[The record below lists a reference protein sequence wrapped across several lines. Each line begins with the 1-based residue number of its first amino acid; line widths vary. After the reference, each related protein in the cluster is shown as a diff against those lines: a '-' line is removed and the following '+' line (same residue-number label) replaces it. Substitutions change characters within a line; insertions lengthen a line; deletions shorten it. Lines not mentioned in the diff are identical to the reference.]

1 MFSIK
6 FWERTKT
13 KSKLQIPSE
22 AMFLPPASKR
32 LIRKYGKK
40 LKMAKQEN
48 KQENSSTF
56 CLKFFRNGRRTGK
69 KPGKKLKIISRKK
82 HKE

>member
-1 MFSIK
+1 MFSIRL
-6 FWERTKT
+6 WVRTKT
-13 KSKLQIPSE
+13 MSKLQIPSE

-32 LIRKYGKK
+32 LIRKYRKK

-48 KQENSSTF
+48 KQGSTF
-56 CLKFFRNGRRTGK
+56 CLKFFRNGQMTGK
-69 KPGKKLKIISRKK
+69 KPDKKLKIISRTK